1 MKLPIS
7 IAEKLALMQNGE
19 KLPSSRLR
27 HAVVDSMIEN
37 GILKKQIQGRSKTLI
52 YLSQKDKLTDYLD
65 NHFGISDLR
74 SYIEALK
81 QNDLTRSEAIA
92 VASDSKLKSIRTF
105 KGFLVNCYEPIE
117 CLFKGESITLQPHE
131 GTFIFIYDFE
141 EFYPCKGTTIVGIEN
156 PENFRYIL
164 EQRYLF
170 TDIQPLFV
178 SRYPQSRD
186 LIKWLQMIPNNYLHF
201 GDFDFSGLNIYINEY
216 KKHLNERAKYFLPAN
231 IEKLLSEKGNR
242 KNHDNQ
248 IILFDKSAIVEEN
261 ILLLLKIIEK
271 YKKGLEQ
278 EIFIKL

>member
-19 KLPSSRLR
+19 KVPSSRLR

-65 NHFGISDLR
+65 NHFGISNLE
-74 SYIEALK
+74 SYIVALK
-81 QNDLTRSEAIA
+81 QNDLTRSEAVT
-92 VASDSKLKSIRTF
+92 VASNSKLKPIRTF

-117 CLFKGESITLQPHE
+117 CLFKGKKIVLQPNE
-131 GTFIFIYDFE
+131 GIFTFISDFE
-141 EFYPCKGTTIVGIEN
+141 EFYPCSETTIVGIEN
-156 PENFRYIL
+156 PENFRYIR

-170 TDIQPLFV
+170 ADIHPLFV

-216 KKHLNERAKYFLPAN
+216 KRHLNERAKYFLPAN

-248 IILFDKSAIVEEN
+248 IILFDKSTIVEEN

-278 EIFIKL
+278 EIFIKF